1 MTVIIGGS
9 GTANGISYFSSPT
22 TFGGT
27 LATASRGISNASIPS
42 GGIIQIQST
51 TKTDTF
57 SSSSTSFTDITGLS
71 VSITPTSSTSKILV
85 TTSVIGGSTT
95 WTNLCAFRLV
105 RDSTAICVGNSASG
119 YTQATVGGLRGSYDL
134 NSGWY
139 FTAHHLD
146 SPATTST
153 TTYKVQ
159 GYVEANSFRI
169 NAIGSDNSGAG
180 WSYRGASTITVMELA
195 Q

>member
-42 GGIIQIQST
+42 GGILQIQST

-71 VSITPTSSTSKILV
+71 VNITPTSSTSKILV
-85 TTSVIGGSTT
+85 ITSVIGG
-95 WTNLCAFRLV
+95 
-105 RDSTAICVGNSASG
+105 I
-119 YTQATVGGLRGSYDL
+119 GLTLGIKFGKIIFYS
-134 NSGWY
+134 
-139 FTAHHLD
+139 
-146 SPATTST
+146 
-153 TTYKVQ
+153 
-159 GYVEANSFRI
+159 
-169 NAIGSDNSGAG
+169 
-180 WSYRGASTITVMELA
+180 
-195 Q
+195 